1 MVDDS
6 DTDRRVAL
14 VTGAS
19 YGLGAEIAR
28 TLASDGLDV
37 AVTELN
43 ADDLADTVASIEAEG
58 ARAAAIT
65 LDLRSM
71 ESIENAV
78 AETIERLGRV
88 DVLVNN
94 AGHLLVKPAL
104 EVEPEEFSQIMAIN
118 VTGSYFMAQHVA
130 RHLVDSG
137 RPGCIINLASTFTMM
152 GAPNVSPYG
161 ISKAAVGGITRHLAV
176 EWAQYNIRVNAVAP
190 GSVETKIRAALLA
203 ADPVRREANIAKVP
217 MGRFGTPEDMAGAVS
232 YLASPAAAYVNG
244 HVLAVDG
251 GLTIS

>member
-1 MVDDS
+1 
-6 DTDRRVAL
+6 
-14 VTGAS
+14 
-19 YGLGAEIAR
+19 
-28 TLASDGLDV
+28 
-37 AVTELN
+37 
-43 ADDLADTVASIEAEG
+43 
-58 ARAAAIT
+58 
-65 LDLRSM
+65 
-71 ESIENAV
+71 V
-78 AETIERLGRV
+78 AETIETLGQI

-104 EVEPEEFSQIMAIN
+104 EVEPDEWNQVMAVN

-130 RHLVDSG
+130 RHLVETG
-137 RPGCIINLASTFTMM
+137 RPGSIINIASTFTVI

-176 EWAQYNIRVNAVAP
+176 EWAPYGIRVNAVAP
-190 GSVETKIRAALLA
+190 GSVKTKIRAEIMA
-203 ADPVRREANIAKVP
+203 ADPARAEANMAKIP

-244 HVLAVDG
+244 HVLSVDG

>member
-130 RHLVDSG
+130 RHLVDSA

>member
-28 TLASDGLDV
+28 TLARDGLDV

>member
-28 TLASDGLDV
+28 TLARDGLDV

-43 ADDLADTVASIEAEG
+43 ADDLADTVAQIEAEG

-176 EWAQYNIRVNAVAP
+176 EWAQYGIRVNAVAP

-203 ADPVRREANIAKVP
+203 ADPVRREANMAKVP
-217 MGRFGTPEDMAGAVS
+217 MKRFGTPEDMAGAVS

>member
-1 MVDDS
+1 MVDDNQS
-6 DTDRRVAL
+6 NRRVAL

-19 YGLGAEIAR
+19 YGLGAEIAK
-28 TLASDGLDV
+28 TLARDGFDV

-43 ADDLADTVASIEAEG
+43 ADDLADTVAAIEAEG
-58 ARAAAIT
+58 ARAAAIA

-71 ESIENAV
+71 ASLENAV
-78 AETIERLGRV
+78 VETIERLGQV

-94 AGHLLVKPAL
+94 AGRLLVKPAL
-104 EVEPEEFSQIMAIN
+104 EVEPDEFSDVMAIN
-118 VTGSYFMAQHVA
+118 VNGSYFMAQHVA
-130 RHLVDSG
+130 RHLVETERS
-137 RPGCIINLASTFTMM
+137 GCIINLASTFTMM
-152 GAPNVSPYG
+152 GAANVSPYG

-176 EWAQYNIRVNAVAP
+176 EWAQYGIRVNAVAP

-203 ADPVRREANIAKVP
+203 ADPVRRETNMAKVP
-217 MGRFGTPEDMAGAVS
+217 MKRFGTPEDMAGAVS

-244 HVLAVDG
+244 HVLTVDG

>member
-1 MVDDS
+1 
-6 DTDRRVAL
+6 
-14 VTGAS
+14 
-19 YGLGAEIAR
+19 
-28 TLASDGLDV
+28 
-37 AVTELN
+37 
-43 ADDLADTVASIEAEG
+43 
-58 ARAAAIT
+58 
-65 LDLRSM
+65 
-71 ESIENAV
+71 
-78 AETIERLGRV
+78 
-88 DVLVNN
+88 
-94 AGHLLVKPAL
+94 
-104 EVEPEEFSQIMAIN
+104 
-118 VTGSYFMAQHVA
+118 MAQHVA